1 MPHQLVVPDQIFV
14 LKEDRTLVGGL
25 TTILTNDTDAENNT
39 LTAST
44 SYKRYKWNAYLMQTE
59 HSATYIM
66 TLKQLQIVL
75 PTKKQ
80 MMELHTVM

>member
-1 MPHQLVVPDQIFV
+1 MQ
-14 LKEDRTLVGGL
+14 KT
-25 TTILTNDTDAENNT
+25 T
-39 LTAST
+39 LTASLVT
-44 SYKRYKWNAYLMQTE
+44 NVTNGTLTLMQTE

-75 PTKKQ
+75 PTKQ